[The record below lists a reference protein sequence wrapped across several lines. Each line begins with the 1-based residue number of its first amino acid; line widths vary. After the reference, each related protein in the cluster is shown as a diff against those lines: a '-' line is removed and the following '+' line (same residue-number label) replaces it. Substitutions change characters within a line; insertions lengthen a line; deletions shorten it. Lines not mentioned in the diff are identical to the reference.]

1 MENVK
6 IAIDINISQ
15 AKERFFE
22 VYANIPFGFR
32 GGIILVLDDEPII
45 PITPSFAIQ
54 SDTKLGQRILEQ
66 LVTLGI
72 LK

>member
-6 IAIDINISQ
+6 IAIDINISR

-32 GGIILVLDDEPII
+32 GGIILVLDDEPITWHSARI
-45 PITPSFAIQ
+45 EIQ

>member
-1 MENVK
+1 LENVR
-6 IAIDINISQ
+6 IAIDMNISQ

-32 GGIILVLDDEPII
+32 GGIILVLDNEPITWQTARI
-45 PITPSFAIQ
+45 EIQ
-54 SDTKLGQRILEQ
+54 GNTKLGQRILEQ
-66 LVTLGI
+66 LAILGI